1 MTMTNKDWIII
12 SLVSLGAFL
21 LTRKVFG
28 ESPSML
34 NPEIPLSL
42 KNANPALLPIATTL
56 NADELRVMQYA
67 DIMMYEGQKQGIAPD
82 VIAAIIRAESSGIA
96 TATAYE
102 SAVKSYSYGL
112 MQLLLE
118 TATWLK
124 DLNSWLK
131 YNKNPQTLL
140 IPDVNIEIG
149 TSYLAFQYKRYKKAT
164 FINPITDMIAS
175 YNAGSVPKGTAAQND
190 YTYTNSNGDPKVQ
203 AYVDKVM
210 LYKSRFRMMFEYLYS
225 NYNDL
230 FPASIWGR

>member
-1 MTMTNKDWIII
+1 MKSKDWIVISII
-12 SLVSLGAFL
+12 SIGAFL

-28 ESPSML
+28 ESPSMP

-67 DIMMYEGQKQGIAPD
+67 DIMMYEGRKQGIAPEI
-82 VIAAIIRAESSGIA
+82 IAGIMRAESSGIA
-96 TATAYE
+96 TAKAYE

-124 DLNSWLK
+124 DLNTWLK
-131 YNKNPQTLL
+131 YNKNPQSLL
-140 IPDVNIEIG
+140 IPGVNIEIG
-149 TSYLAFQYKRYKKAT
+149 TSYLAFQYNRYTK
-164 FINPITDMIAS
+164 NPVIRPLTDMIAS
-175 YNAGSVPKGTAAQND
+175 YNAGTAFENE
-190 YTYTNSNGDPKVQ
+190 YTYTNSKGDPKVQ
-203 AYVDKVM
+203 VYVDKVM